1 MEIYCIKI
9 DGKKYK
15 QYKTFEDA
23 FIDFEKKI
31 NESQNFEKKIN
42 ESQDFKKKIN
52 EIHNLEIKIILE
64 EYCEYGYLDNCCK
77 IDVLCEYK
85 DFIIKKYL

>member
-42 ESQDFKKKIN
+42 ESQ
-52 EIHNLEIKIILE
+52 NLEIKIILE

>member
-42 ESQDFKKKIN
+42 ESN
-52 EIHNLEIKIILE
+52 NLEIKIILE